1 MTANMYLI
9 AGLGN
14 PGNQYAG
21 TWHNLGAQVVQ
32 ELADRWHVTLMPG
45 KGKFL
50 YAAKDV
56 SEKKVV
62 LMIPTAFM
70 NLSGAPVAGWIHYYK
85 IPLENLLVIFDDH
98 DLPLGKIRLRK
109 QGSSGGHRGLEDI
122 ILRLNTESVPR
133 LRVGIQTDLE
143 HGDLANQVLSK
154 IPSGATDDV
163 TKMIKICADAVEKIL
178 NFGFPDAM
186 NYFNGLKILDQ

>member
-1 MTANMYLI
+1 MTANIHLVT
-9 AGLGN
+9 GLGN
-14 PGNQYAG
+14 PGAQYAG

-32 ELADRWHVTLMPG
+32 LLADRWQVTLLPG

-50 YAAKDV
+50 YATKHLP
-56 SEKKVV
+56 EKKVV

-70 NLSGAPVAGWIHYYK
+70 NRSGAPVSSWVHYHK
-85 IPLENLLVIFDDH
+85 VPIENLLVIFDDH

-109 QGSSGGHRGLEDI
+109 SGSSGGHRGLEDI

-133 LRVGIQTDLE
+133 LRIGIQTESE
-143 HGDLANQVLSK
+143 HSDLANQVLSR
-154 IPSGATDDV
+154 IPNSVADDV
-163 TKMIKICADAVEKIL
+163 TKMIRICADAVEKIL
-178 NFGFPDAM
+178 HSGFPDAM

>member
-1 MTANMYLI
+1 MYLI
-9 AGLGN
+9 TGLGN

-32 ELADRWHVTLMPG
+32 ELADRWHVTLLPG

-50 YAAKDV
+50 YATKEFP
-56 SEKKVV
+56 EKKVV

-70 NLSGAPVAGWIHYYK
+70 NRSGAPVSSWVHYYK
-85 IPLENLLVIFDDH
+85 VPLENLLVIFDDH

-109 QGSSGGHRGLEDI
+109 NGSSGGHRGLEDI
-122 ILRLNTESVPR
+122 ILRLNSDSVPR
-133 LRVGIQTDLE
+133 LRIGIQTDKE
-143 HGDLANQVLSK
+143 HDDLAHQVLSK
-154 IPSGATDDV
+154 IPSSVADEV
-163 TKMIKICADAVEKIL
+163 NQMIRICADAVEKIL
-178 NFGFPDAM
+178 NSGFPDAM